1 MRRILTFR
9 PSSSTMTTDKTI
21 ELTRIA
27 ARDGGARLSFSVKF
41 TEGGA
46 STTQVLTAFASRVAH
61 LPRVGALTEEELEAL
76 IAEDAYT
83 KALATGLRV
92 LGASSL
98 SRVQLVQ
105 RLTAKGVKRTLA
117 AEVADELWARGFGN
131 EQEGALSV
139 ARRDLQKL
147 WGDRRILADLRAKG
161 YGNETIEA
169 ARELLDGED
178 AVARCARLVAKKYA
192 KCYGDEA
199 ALSRTVAALSR
210 YGYTPREIKAGL
222 LCARKK

>member
-1 MRRILTFR
+1 
-9 PSSSTMTTDKTI
+9 MTTDKTI

-27 ARDGGARLSFSVKF
+27 ARDGGAKLSFSVKI

-61 LPRVGALTEEELEAL
+61 LPRVGALTEEALEAL
-76 IAEDAYT
+76 TAEDAYT
-83 KALATGLRV
+83 KALDTGLRV
-92 LGASSL
+92 LGASAL
-98 SRVQLVQ
+98 SRAQLVQ
-105 RLTAKGVKRTLA
+105 KLVARGVKRTLA
-117 AEVADELWARGFGN
+117 TEVAAELWARGFGN

-161 YGNETIEA
+161 YGTEAIET

-178 AVARCARLVAKKYA
+178 AVARCARLIVKKYKA
-192 KCYGDEA
+192 CYGDEA

>member
-61 LPRVGALTEEELEAL
+61 LPRVGALTEEALEAL
-76 IAEDAYT
+76 TSEDAYT
-83 KALATGLRV
+83 KALDMGLRV

-98 SRVQLVQ
+98 SRAQLVQ

-147 WGDRRILADLRAKG
+147 WGDPPIPPQLQKAAACRRKRA
-161 YGNETIEA
+161 
-169 ARELLDGED
+169 
-178 AVARCARLVAKKYA
+178 VPLVAKA
-192 KCYGDEA
+192 ARPQSRGD
-199 ALSRTVAALSR
+199 LSGKRTPHASCDQL
-210 YGYTPREIKAGL
+210 L
-222 LCARKK
+222 HQLCARK